1 MRDDEVALR
10 VQDMVGELA
19 PEPGVPVTPQAR
31 LVEDLGYHS
40 LALLELSVLLEDTF
54 GLPPLDG
61 TAARE
66 IGNVGDITRLVCR
79 TLAGAGGR

>member
-1 MRDDEVALR
+1 MTEDEVSFK
-10 VQDMVGELA
+10 VQDLVSELA
-19 PEPGVPVTPQAR
+19 PDKQIEISPAAR

-54 GLPPLDG
+54 GLPPLDT

-66 IGNVGDITRLVCR
+66 IGNVGDITRLVCH
-79 TLAGAGGR
+79 TMASGAG